1 MAHFPKFLR
10 LRIVWLATGIFFLMS
25 APVRSALEHHFLYF
39 PDPKLVA
46 TPSLFDL
53 EYEDVRFEAS
63 DGTLLHGWLIPG
75 SSAKPLVLFFMGNAG
90 NMSYRLENLRFL
102 HKLGCSVFI
111 FDYRGYGQS
120 AGKASET
127 GLYSDA
133 MAALSFLGQ
142 RGWTPRRMVFFG
154 RSLGAAIALQTA
166 LVHPPAG
173 LVLESPFTSIRAMGR
188 THYPLLSLLLGW
200 LIEADYDNLEKI
212 KGLNSPLLI
221 FHGDRDSICPPE
233 MGRSLYGQAPEP
245 KELAWI
251 ADADHNETFDKGGQ
265 AYRNK
270 WQDFLQRHA
279 AAE

>member
-1 MAHFPKFLR
+1 MA
-10 LRIVWLATGIFFLMS
+10 AGILFLMS
-25 APVRSALEHHFLYF
+25 SPVRSALEHHFLYF
-39 PDPKLVA
+39 PDPIAVA
-46 TPSLFDL
+46 TPKLYDL
-53 EYEDVRFEAS
+53 EYEDVRFES
-63 DGTLLHGWLIPG
+63 GDGTLLNGWLIPG
-75 SSAKPLVLFFMGNAG
+75 RTERPLVLFFMGNAG
-90 NMSYRLENLRFL
+90 NMSHRLDNLIFL

-120 AGKASET
+120 TGTASET

-133 MAALSFLGQ
+133 LGALSFLRQ
-142 RGWTPRRMVFFG
+142 RGWDPRQMVYFG
-154 RSLGAAIALQTA
+154 RSLGAAVALQTA
-166 LVHPPAG
+166 LVQPPAG
-173 LVLESPFTSIRAMGR
+173 LILESPFTSIRAMGR
-188 THYPLLSLLLGW
+188 THYLLLSLLIGW
-200 LIEADYDNLEKI
+200 VIEADYDNLEKI

>member
-1 MAHFPKFLR
+1 
-10 LRIVWLATGIFFLMS
+10 MS
-25 APVRSALEHHFLYF
+25 PPVRSALEHHFLYF
-39 PDPKLVA
+39 PDSNLAA

-53 EYEDVRFEAS
+53 EYEGVRFEAS
-63 DGTLLHGWLIPG
+63 DGTLLDGWLIPG
-75 SSAKPLVLFFMGNAG
+75 SSGKPLVLFFMGNAG
-90 NMSYRLENLRFL
+90 NMSYRLDNLRFL
-102 HKLGCSVFI
+102 HRLGCSVFI
-111 FDYRGYGQS
+111 FDYRGYGRS

-133 MAALSFLGQ
+133 MGALAFLRQ
-142 RGWTPRRMVFFG
+142 RGWTPRQMVFFG

-166 LVHPPAG
+166 LAHPPAG

-188 THYPLLSLLLGW
+188 THYPLLSLLIGW
-200 LIEADYDNLEKI
+200 AIEADYDNFEKI
-212 KGLNSPLLI
+212 KGLDSPLLI

-233 MGRSLYGQAPEP
+233 MARALYEQAPEP

-251 ADADHNETFDKGGQ
+251 ADADHNATFDKGGP
-265 AYRNK
+265 AYRKK